1 MFIGGDF
8 MVEVVKVKPMED
20 FILEI
25 EFSNGE
31 VKYKDMKPLFDKPIF
46 SKIQDINIFNSV
58 QVLYGAITWIVDD
71 EEIDLC
77 PDNTYK
83 TSMES
88 YICS

>member
-1 MFIGGDF
+1 MKIID
-8 MVEVVKVKPMED
+8 VTPLDNYV
-20 FILEI
+20 LEI

-77 PDNTYK
+77 PNNTYK
-83 TSMES
+83 TSMDI
-88 YICS
+88 YICC